1 MSANGW
7 LHGLQNNL
15 LAPGHRG
22 FGTAV
27 RFIAEENPD
36 AALRIGNTL
45 IDRVAILEKFP
56 LLGSPYRKRPGVLK
70 LVSRPYLIFYRFRE
84 KENIV
89 DILRYWH
96 GAQRQPDL
104 RSLD

>member
-1 MSANGW
+1 MGCKIIFSPQAIAD
-7 LHGLQNNL
+7 LE
-15 LAPGHRG
+15 A
-22 FGTAV
+22 AV

-36 AALRIGNTL
+36 AAARVGNAL
-45 IDRVAILEKFP
+45 IDRVAILENFS
-56 LLGSPYRKRPGVLK
+56 LLGSPYPKRPGVRK

-84 KENIV
+84 QGNFV

-96 GAQRQPDL
+96 GAQREPDL